1 MTASQKKP
9 IKTVGIYVNPDK
21 QNAYETAFRC
31 VRYLL
36 KQGVTPL
43 MLHNQHAEM
52 ACLAGVK
59 PCFKDQFYSSAD
71 CLVVLGGDGTLL
83 GIARQASAYETP
95 ICGIN
100 LGKLGFLTNG
110 DANSYEEILQELI
123 DGDYTLD
130 RRSMIISTV
139 KKLNGEYE
147 SQVAL
152 NDLVVKATGI
162 RMIRLTIEVD
172 GMLLDD
178 YTGDGVILATPT
190 GSTAYSLAAGGPVVD
205 PRADILLL
213 NPICPHRL
221 HDKSYVLPGSS
232 SVDISLPGSTGEIM
246 VSSDGQVQMSLNYG
260 EHLHI
265 KKAPYMTN
273 LILFR
278 HRNFYEQL
286 RKKFSDH

>member
-1 MTASQKKP
+1 MTSKPKKA
-9 IKTVGIYVNPDK
+9 IKTIGIYVNTNK

-31 VRYLL
+31 VKYLV
-36 KQGVTPL
+36 KQGITPL
-43 MLHNQHAEM
+43 MLHNQYAEIG
-52 ACLAGVK
+52 CFAGVK
-59 PCFKDQFYSSAD
+59 PCFKDQFYSASD

-83 GIARQASAYETP
+83 GIARQASAYGTP

-110 DANSYEEILQELI
+110 EANSYEAILQKLI

-130 RRSMIISTV
+130 QRSMIISTV

-162 RMIRLTIEVD
+162 RMIRLTLEVD

-178 YTGDGVILATPT
+178 YSGDGVILATPT

-232 SVDISLPGSTGEIM
+232 SVDISLPGSTGEVI
-246 VSSDGQVQMSLNYG
+246 VSADGQVQMSLNYG

-265 KKAPYMTN
+265 RKAPYMTN
-273 LILFR
+273 LILFHNR
-278 HRNFYEQL
+278 SFYAQL
-286 RKKFSDH
+286 RRKFSDH